1 MGKSVDRILVSQP
14 IEWIEAF
21 KIQAQR
27 NGESLSEFL
36 GDCGRANLDPDLLE
50 TLGERP
56 GRGPK
61 KKEQDDAPN

>member
-21 KIQAQR
+21 KIQAKR

-36 GDCGRANLDPDLLE
+36 GDCAKVNLDKDLRMAIND
-50 TLGERP
+50 ERP
-56 GRGPK
+56 KRGPK
-61 KKEQDDAPN
+61 SAVK